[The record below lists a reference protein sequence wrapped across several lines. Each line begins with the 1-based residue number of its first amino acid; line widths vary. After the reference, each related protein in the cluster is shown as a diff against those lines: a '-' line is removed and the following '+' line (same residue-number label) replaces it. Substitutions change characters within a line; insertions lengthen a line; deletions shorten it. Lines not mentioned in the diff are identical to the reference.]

1 MVKNPLKKI
10 KMPKESI
17 MSPEKASAVDAESFV
32 GKKTPSKIKKSKL
45 NGIVKTTPSPKV
57 ASEATNGDSDV
68 KVAAKPQ
75 VHRHSV
81 GNLKKRLLKE
91 SKFITEVLEFMVFP
105 KVNDGESDSEDD
117 GKFNQLATSG

>member
-17 MSPEKASAVDAESFV
+17 MSPEKASAVDSESFV
-32 GKKTPSKIKKSKL
+32 VKKTPSKNKKSKL
-45 NGIVKTTPSPKV
+45 NGSVTTTPGTKV
-57 ASEATNGDSDV
+57 PSEATNGDSDV
-68 KVAAKPQ
+68 KVPAKPQ
-75 VHRHSV
+75 LPPRHSV

-105 KVNDGESDSEDD
+105 KLNDGESDSEDD
-117 GKFNQLATSG
+117 GKLN

>member
-17 MSPEKASAVDAESFV
+17 MSPEKASAVDSESFV
-32 GKKTPSKIKKSKL
+32 VKKTPSKNKKSKL
-45 NGIVKTTPSPKV
+45 NGSVTTTPGTKV
-57 ASEATNGDSDV
+57 PSEATNGDSEV
-68 KVAAKPQ
+68 KVQATPQ
-75 VHRHSV
+75 LPRHSV

-105 KVNDGESDSEDD
+105 KLNDGESDSEDD
-117 GKFNQLATSG
+117 GKLN